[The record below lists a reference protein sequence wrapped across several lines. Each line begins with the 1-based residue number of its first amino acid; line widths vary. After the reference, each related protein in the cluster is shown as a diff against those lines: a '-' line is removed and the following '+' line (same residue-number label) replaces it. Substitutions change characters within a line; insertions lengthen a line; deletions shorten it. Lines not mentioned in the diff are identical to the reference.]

1 MRLYIVAFSLV
12 GTLDI
17 CNPTVFKRTTGE
29 LIVDG
34 SITTNKLAANSVT
47 AAKILAGSI
56 QAAHIAAGTI
66 TGDRIAANQT
76 LTAPTI
82 LGGTV
87 DIGNGAFSV
96 GSQGDVKVTKG
107 SFNIADNFIVDTAG
121 NLTAKSGTFDGTV
134 TADSIDTAFAQRVVV
149 ELGVWTTLIGSS
161 KYNRNLV
168 FDYFK
173 IILQR
178 TNTAEDLW
186 RYCINLK
193 IYIRSPSGVETL
205 VRNLGMGKSGGSEV
219 FEREASRFP
228 EGIVRDFNQIGIAI
242 PKEGCSVR
250 LTVTA
255 GTRRTNGDGGFLT
268 DKDLF
273 MLDNDNYVVDNTGF
287 RNSAPSSISASISRH
302 LLMAT
307 LYRS

>member
-1 MRLYIVAFSLV
+1 MIA
-12 GTLDI
+12 DP
-17 CNPTVFKRTTGE
+17 NN
-29 LIVDG
+29 G
-34 SITTNKLAANSVT
+34 SIKPMLSLANVGGVNQ
-47 AAKILAGSI
+47 LALNGNLV
-56 QAAHIAAGTI
+56 ADG
-66 TGDRIAANQT
+66 
-76 LTAPTI
+76 TI
-82 LGGTV
+82 LGRHIKANETISAPVISGGT
-87 DIGNGAFSV
+87 ISGTTINGTTVNGGTIKGGEIS
-96 GSQGDVKVTKG
+96 GSTINV
-107 SFNIADNFIVDTAG
+107 NDNFLVDSSG
-121 NLTAKSGTFDGTV
+121 NMTAKSGTFDGTV

-161 KYNRNLV
+161 RYNRNLV

-173 IILQR
+173 ILLQR
-178 TNTAEDLW
+178 TNDATSLW

-219 FEREASRFP
+219 FEKDADGFPAS
-228 EGIVRDFNQIGIAI
+228 IARDFNQIGIAI
-242 PKEGCSVR
+242 PQEGCSVR

-268 DKDLF
+268 NKNLF
-273 MLDNDNYVVDNTGF
+273 MLDNDNYGVSAAGF
-287 RNSAPSSISASISRH
+287 SNSAPSKQSASISRH